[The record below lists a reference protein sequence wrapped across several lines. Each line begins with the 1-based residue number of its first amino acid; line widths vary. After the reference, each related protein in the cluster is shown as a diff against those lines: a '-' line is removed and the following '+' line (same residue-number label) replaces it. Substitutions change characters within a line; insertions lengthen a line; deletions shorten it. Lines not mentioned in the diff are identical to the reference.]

1 LSETITE
8 MNTDRFLAKRVLRMQ
23 ESETM
28 RITGL
33 AKKMTD
39 EGYDVVSL
47 SAGEPDFPTPEFV
60 SQAAIKAIQ
69 DGFTKYTVNSGT
81 PELRKAIA
89 LKLKRDNGVE
99 YLPEEIIVSNGGKQA
114 IANAVLALCDDGDEV
129 IIPSPYWVSF
139 PEMVN
144 LAGGKPVIVDT
155 SIENNFKITPEQLEA
170 AITPKTKILILNSPS
185 NPTGSVYTELE
196 VRQLMSL
203 IKDKNIFVIS
213 DEMYDQLVYG
223 SIQPFSPSRIEEIRD
238 RVLVSNAV
246 SKTYAMTGWRIGY
259 IAGPKWIIKACDKIQ
274 SQTTSNPCSI
284 SQKAAVAAITGDQ
297 SIVYQRRDEFQKRRD
312 YMFAELN
319 KIPGV
324 QTALPDGAFYIFPS
338 IKGVLG
344 KTFDGETLN
353 SSMDVAEFL
362 LRKHYVATVPGEAFG
377 APGYLRLSYAAS
389 IEHLQKAVDR
399 IKKAF
404 DA

>member
-1 LSETITE
+1 MSQTITE
-8 MNTDRFLAKRVLRMQ
+8 INADRFLAKRVLRMQ

-89 LKLKRDNGVE
+89 VKLKRDNGVE

-129 IIPSPYWVSF
+129 IIPAPYWVSF

-170 AITPKTKILILNSPS
+170 AITPKTKMLILNSPS

-196 VRQLMSL
+196 VRKLISL
-203 IKDKNIFVIS
+203 IKDKDIFVIS

-223 SIQPFSPSRIEEIRD
+223 NAKPFSPSRIEGMRD

-284 SQKAAVAAITGDQ
+284 SQKAAVAAIMGDQ
-297 SIVYQRRDEFQKRRD
+297 SIVAQRRDEFQKRRD

-319 KIPGV
+319 KIPGI

-338 IKGVLG
+338 VKGLLG
-344 KTFDGETLN
+344 KTFDGDTLT
-353 SSMDVAEFL
+353 SSMGVAEFL

-389 IEHLQKAVDR
+389 IEQLQKAVDR
-399 IKKAF
+399 MKKAF
-404 DA
+404 GA

>member
-1 LSETITE
+1 
-8 MNTDRFLAKRVLRMQ
+8 
-23 ESETM
+23 M

-404 DA
+404 GA

>member
-1 LSETITE
+1 
-8 MNTDRFLAKRVLRMQ
+8 
-23 ESETM
+23 M

-129 IIPSPYWVSF
+129 IIPAPYWVSF

-170 AITPKTKILILNSPS
+170 AITPKTKMLILNSPS

-196 VRQLMSL
+196 VRKLMSL
-203 IKDKNIFVIS
+203 IKDKDIFVIS

-223 SIQPFSPSRIEEIRD
+223 SAKPFSPSRIEGLRD

-297 SIVYQRRDEFQKRRD
+297 SIVVQRRDEFQKRRD

-319 KIPGV
+319 KIPGI

-338 IKGVLG
+338 VKGLLG
-344 KTFDGETLN
+344 KTFDGDTLT
-353 SSMDVAEFL
+353 SSMGVAEFL

-389 IEHLQKAVDR
+389 IEQLQKAVDR
-399 IKKAF
+399 MKKAF
-404 DA
+404 GA

>member
-1 LSETITE
+1 
-8 MNTDRFLAKRVLRMQ
+8 MQ

-129 IIPSPYWVSF
+129 IIPAPYWVSF

-170 AITPKTKILILNSPS
+170 AITPKTKMLILNSPS

-196 VRQLMSL
+196 VRKLMSL
-203 IKDKNIFVIS
+203 IKDKDIFVIS

-223 SIQPFSPSRIEEIRD
+223 SAKPFSPSRIEGLRD

-297 SIVYQRRDEFQKRRD
+297 SIVVQRRDEFQKRRD

-319 KIPGV
+319 KIPGI

-338 IKGVLG
+338 VKGLLG
-344 KTFDGETLN
+344 KTFDGDTLT
-353 SSMDVAEFL
+353 SSMGVAEFL

-389 IEHLQKAVDR
+389 IEQLQKAVDR
-399 IKKAF
+399 MKKAF
-404 DA
+404 GA